1 MKKYFVMAIVALSMI
16 SVSCSSKKDDDDSED
31 EELTVEEEAEEYFM
45 DLLED
50 LEDGDPYLPESFSNE
65 LEYFIKDLDRKDKR
79 KVRKLFEELKEKY
92 QDRIFHAWDKIMED
106 SLLKAEAAAVAVAA
120 EARAAYTDALSVQE
134 AAECYYD
141 EIDAWEVAEE
151 AADDAPAEAAE

>member
-16 SVSCSSKKDDDDSED
+16 SVSCSDKKSNDDEED

-50 LEDGDPYLPESFSNE
+50 LEDGEPYLPESFSNE
-65 LEYFIKDLDRKDKR
+65 LENFIKDLDRKDKR
-79 KVRKLFEELKEKY
+79 KVRKLFKELQEKY
-92 QDRIFHAWDKIMED
+92 QDRIYHAWDKIIEESILRDKD
-106 SLLKAEAAAVAVAA
+106 SVAAA
-120 EARAAYTDALSVQE
+120 EARAAAVSAAAE

-141 EIDAWEVAEE
+141 ETDAWEVAEE